1 MSHISITEVR
11 AAKPKNKS
19 DEYTNTLFGM
29 YHGDR
34 RNVRLRFENSLAN
47 VVIDRFGK
55 EIILAPDGEDHF
67 TVNVEVSVSPQFMAW
82 VFGLGSGVE
91 ILSPADVRDQMKER
105 LTKMLTLYQE

>member
-1 MSHISITEVR
+1 MRRTGGAEPFSCVMQTAFDR
-11 AAKPKNKS
+11 P
-19 DEYTNTLFGM
+19 D
-29 YHGDR
+29 GDAEPR
-34 RNVRLRFENSLAN
+34 RNVRLRFENILAN

-91 ILSPADVRDQMKER
+91 ILSPADVRNQMKER
-105 LTKMLTLYQE
+105 LAKMLTLYQE